1 MGWLFGTDGVRG
13 VANDGL
19 TPELAFRLGRCA
31 AAVLAGESVGPEGG
45 RPVIVGRDTRRSGDL
60 LEAAL
65 AAGVA
70 SAGLDVLRVGVVP
83 TPGVAYL
90 TRTQGAAFGVM
101 ISASHNPAE
110 DNGIKFFSADGYK
123 LPDALEARIEAL
135 VGPGPDRVNFSPADG
150 LPRPVAAGV
159 GRILSGEDRAEAYS
173 HFLAETA
180 GVSLDGLR
188 VVVDCAHG
196 AAYRLAPAV
205 LRRLGAEVITLCD
218 APDGMNINVGCGSTS
233 PEQMQAAVRR
243 HGADAG
249 IAYDG
254 DGDRVIM
261 ADERGGLVDGDA
273 ILAICGRHLAAQGRL
288 RNRAVAA
295 TVYSNL
301 GLKRALQAA
310 GVEVVETPP
319 GDRCVLEA
327 MLERD
332 LVLGGEQSGHVIF
345 LEYNTTGDGLL
356 TALQVL
362 RIMRE
367 TGQSLG
373 QLAGQMSRV
382 PQILIKVAVRDKRAF
397 HHNVRVQEVIR
408 EVQEEL
414 GADGRLLVRPS
425 GTEPVIRIMG
435 EGMDNARIQAA
446 VDRIA
451 AVVAAEL
458 G

>member
-19 TPELAFRLGRCA
+19 TPELAFRLGRCG
-31 AAVLAGESVGPEGG
+31 AAVLAGEGEAE
-45 RPVIVGRDTRRSGDL
+45 RRRLPVIVGRDTRRSGDL

-70 SAGLDVLRVGVVP
+70 SAGLDVLRVGVLP

-90 TRTQGAAFGVM
+90 TRTLGAAFGVM

-123 LPDALEARIEAL
+123 LPDETEARIEAL
-135 VGPGPDRVNFSPADG
+135 VGSAPGQIRFDPADG

-159 GRILSGEDRAEAYS
+159 GRILPGEDRAEAYAR
-173 HFLAETA
+173 FLAETA
-180 GVSLDGLR
+180 GVSLEGLR
-188 VVVDCAHG
+188 LVVDCAHG
-196 AAYRLAPAV
+196 AAYRLAPQV
-205 LRRLGAEVITLCD
+205 LRSLGADVIVLSD
-218 APDGMNINVGCGSTS
+218 APDGMNINVGCGSTH
-233 PEQMQAAVRR
+233 PELMLAAVRE

-249 IAYDG
+249 LAHDG
-254 DGDRVIM
+254 DADRVIM
-261 ADERGGLVDGDA
+261 ADAQGNLVDGDA
-273 ILAICGRHLAAQGRL
+273 ILAICARHLAAQGRL

-301 GLKRALQAA
+301 GLKWALREA
-310 GVEVVETPP
+310 GVDVVETSP
-319 GDRCVLEA
+319 GDRYVLEA
-327 MLERD
+327 MRERD

-345 LEYNTTGDGLL
+345 LEHNTTGDGLL

-362 RIMRE
+362 KVMRE
-367 TGQSLG
+367 TGQP
-373 QLAGQMSRV
+373 LAALAAQMPRV
-382 PQILIKVAVRDKRAF
+382 PQILTKVPVRDKQAF
-397 HHNVRVQEVIR
+397 AGNQRIQEVIR
-408 EVQEEL
+408 AVQAEL
-414 GADGRLLVRPS
+414 GAEGRLLVRPS
-425 GTEPVIRIMG
+425 GTEPVIRVMG
-435 EGMDNARIQAA
+435 EGMDSARIRAA

-451 AVVAAEL
+451 SVIEAEL